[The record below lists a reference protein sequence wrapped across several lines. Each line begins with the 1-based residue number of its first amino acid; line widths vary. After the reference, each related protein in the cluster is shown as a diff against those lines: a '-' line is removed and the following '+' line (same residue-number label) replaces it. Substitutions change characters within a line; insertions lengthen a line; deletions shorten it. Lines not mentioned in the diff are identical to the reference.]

1 MVNYWEIS
9 SPRPGKEGKTHWVRV
24 GTMFES
30 KDGSG
35 FNIVF
40 DALPLPDKEGG
51 VRLIARPPRPRED
64 SREAYRD
71 KRDTSQGNRLSD
83 DLNDSVPFMM
93 EWR

>member
-30 KDGSG
+30 KNGDG
-35 FNIVF
+35 FNLVF
-40 DALPLPDKEGG
+40 DVLPLPDKEGG
-51 VRLIARPPRPRED
+51 VRLIARPPRPKEGQQQVQ
-64 SREAYRD
+64 
-71 KRDTSQGNRLSD
+71 QGNRLSD
-83 DLNDSVPFMM
+83 QLDDNVPFTF